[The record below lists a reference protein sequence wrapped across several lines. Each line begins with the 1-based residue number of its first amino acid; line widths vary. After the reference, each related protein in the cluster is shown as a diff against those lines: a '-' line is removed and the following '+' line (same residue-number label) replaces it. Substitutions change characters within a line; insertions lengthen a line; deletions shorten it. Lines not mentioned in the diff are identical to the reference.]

1 MFLNCLFWFLWIYY
15 LVLKVLPANGLLIL
29 LFLWELSCRHSV
41 CVITDRDGPEVA
53 EFGSGRVNNEDETGP
68 AVCHDKVGSSFTHSD
83 DFQLMLQ
90 MWWHYSFCFFVCVF
104 WAVYKRTTRNTC
116 WWQRMRSQSM
126 PRTCWM
132 SSTNHDSRWSGFNQ
146 VRGKAKSFCCC
157 GNGECSSSEQV
168 TKRRELLDGCQWRT
182 DEKMNWWTADTADAN
197 NQLPLLPQTF
207 VMFWSIL
214 CCFVLLLH
222 YLHLYPEKHS
232 SSPLHLLSKM
242 SFSKKPNIHYFLIF
256 KRIKKRFKE
265 ARLKDCRD
273 ILVNGRTWICQTD
286 TLHICRM

>member
-1 MFLNCLFWFLWIYY
+1 M
-15 LVLKVLPANGLLIL
+15 
-29 LFLWELSCRHSV
+29 
-41 CVITDRDGPEVA
+41 
-53 EFGSGRVNNEDETGP
+53 GS
-68 AVCHDKVGSSFTHSD
+68 
-83 DFQLMLQ
+83 L
-90 MWWHYSFCFFVCVF
+90 SFCSSGNCHVDILFASSQIEMAQKLLNSDLAELITKMKLAQQYVMTRWVQVLLTVMISNLCYRCGDITVFFVCVF

-207 VMFWSIL
+207 VMSWSIL

-232 SSPLHLLSKM
+232 SSPLHLSSKM
-242 SFSKKPNIHYFLIF
+242 SF
-256 KRIKKRFKE
+256 
-265 ARLKDCRD
+265 
-273 ILVNGRTWICQTD
+273 
-286 TLHICRM
+286 